1 MEKNNF
7 MKSKKPLLHYAL
19 DLLAKKRYSSGEMR
33 KKLEPKSADADE
45 LEKVMARLNELNYLN
60 DSEYA
65 GLFIEDQLRR
75 SPQGILM
82 IKKRLEAKGLDRQ
95 QILRALEIKHI
106 DEKEFARKALLKKM
120 RFISRQE
127 PSKINEKLYRFLL
140 SRGFAPRTA
149 MEVMEEQSGQLS
161 IV

>member
-1 MEKNNF
+1 MEKHNF

-33 KKLEPKSADADE
+33 KKLTTKSQDSDE
-45 LEKVMARLNELNYLN
+45 MEKVMARLNELNYLN
-60 DSEYA
+60 DGEYA

-75 SPQGILM
+75 APQGILM

-95 QILRALEIKHI
+95 QIMRAIEIKHI
-106 DEKEFARKALLKKM
+106 DEKEFARKALIKKM

-140 SRGFAPRTA
+140 SRGFTPRTA
-149 MEVMEEQSGQLS
+149 MAVLEEQAGQLS
-161 IV
+161 LI